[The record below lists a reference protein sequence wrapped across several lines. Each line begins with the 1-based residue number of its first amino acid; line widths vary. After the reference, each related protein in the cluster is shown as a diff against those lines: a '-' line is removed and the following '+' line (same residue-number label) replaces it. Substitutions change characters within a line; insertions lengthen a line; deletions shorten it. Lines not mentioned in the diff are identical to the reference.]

1 MTFSPSTSPSP
12 GYGPLVAVEA
22 VLFFIG
28 VEAWEWAKRVFFR
41 RRARNH
47 PMPTLVE
54 GVPEQA

>member
-1 MTFSPSTSPSP
+1 
-12 GYGPLVAVEA
+12 VAVEA